1 MKRKGKKGIFLF
13 ITLFIISL
21 VLLTGVCLLVYSTTV
36 TLDLDKLKVQSNSLT
51 VYDIDNNLTLTD
63 NKYAYLKDIPI
74 DLQNAFIAME
84 DKRFYSHKGIDL
96 IRIGGAVIHD
106 LKVGSFEQ
114 GASTITCQL
123 VKNTHLSNDKTLKR
137 KLDEAILAIKLEN
150 QLSKDKIL
158 ESYLNVIYFG
168 NGIYGVR
175 NAASRFFDKELDKLS
190 LAECVSIASVVA
202 NPSKFSPISNPQ
214 NNNHRKSIILKAMLE
229 QSLIDSS
236 AYQNA
241 LNTFVEANE
250 QKGNRNSDYIELVI
264 EEASNIL
271 NISKSDIKQG
281 DFKIYTFLDN
291 LEQEKLVEQ
300 IKNANDPTSI
310 VIADNKAGSISAY
323 VSNHRYSPFTMK
335 RNAGSIIKPFIYA
348 SAFESEILYPITNI
362 DDSPTVFGDYTPSNY
377 GNRYRGMITA
387 REALSVSSNIC
398 AVKTLES
405 IGFSK
410 AFTTLN
416 KFGFST
422 SEQDNNYAL
431 ALGSLHNG
439 VTIVGITSAYSALA
453 NGGRYRALSTIRM
466 ISDKNG
472 KALYIRK
479 ENTADAIT
487 HRTADMLNDCLRE
500 CVNSGTLKKLSS
512 FKGFCGKTGTFEVN
526 GKNSDCWLTLYD
538 SDKTYCVWQGNLSM
552 KKEDMLTKTGSSGID
567 LIIDLIPKNGN
578 YPYNTTK
585 KQAIDAL
592 ILQRYGQV
600 QLASYNTPERYIIYD
615 FAPIDAK
622 ISTLFTVPTAEVN
635 VTCLDGLLDITI
647 NTKAECYYLIYQ
659 KCMGLTIPL
668 KRIEDSS
675 NEIKIQTF
683 LAPDLNEII
692 VEPYVKGKE
701 ILKGESVIEYLYG

>member
-13 ITLFIISL
+13 ITLFIASAVILS
-21 VLLTGVCLLVYSTTV
+21 GVCLLVYSTTI
-36 TLDLDKLKVQSNSLT
+36 TLDLNKLKVQNNSLT
-51 VYDIDNNLTLTD
+51 VYDIDNSLTLTD
-63 NKYAYLKDIPI
+63 NKYAYIGDIPI

-84 DKRFYSHKGIDL
+84 DKRFYSHSGIDL

-106 LKVGSFEQ
+106 IKVGSFEQ

-137 KLDEAILAIKLEN
+137 KLDEAILAIKLEK
-150 QLSKDKIL
+150 QLSKNQIL

-168 NGIYGVR
+168 NRIYGVR

-202 NPSKFSPISNPQ
+202 NPSKFSPISNSQ
-214 NNNHRKSIILKAMLE
+214 NNNDRKNIILKAMLE
-229 QSLIDSS
+229 QSLIDNS

-241 LNTFVEANE
+241 INTFVEANE

-271 NISKSDIKQG
+271 NISKTDIKQG
-281 DFKIYTFLDN
+281 DFKIYTYLDS
-291 LEQEKLVEQ
+291 LEQDKLVEQ
-300 IKNANDPTSI
+300 IKNATDPTSI
-310 VIADNKAGSISAY
+310 VIADNKTSSISAY
-323 VSNHRYSPFTMK
+323 VSNHRYSPFTMQ

-348 SAFESEILYPITNI
+348 KAFEADILCPISYI
-362 DDSPTVFGDYTPSNY
+362 DDSPTTFGDYTPSNY

-405 IGFSK
+405 IGFNK

-416 KFGFST
+416 KFGFKT
-422 SEQDNNYAL
+422 TEKDNNYAL

-453 NGGRYRALSTIRM
+453 NGGKYRELSTIRM

-472 KALYIRK
+472 KAIYIR
-479 ENTADAIT
+479 NGSSIDAIT
-487 HRTADMLNDCLRE
+487 HQASDMVNDCLME
-500 CVNSGTLKKLSS
+500 CVNGGTLKKLSS
-512 FKGFCGKTGTFEVN
+512 YKGFCGKTGTFEVN

-552 KKEDMLTKTGSSGID
+552 KTEDMLTKTGSSGID

-578 YPYNTTK
+578 YPYTTTK

-592 ILQRYGQV
+592 ALQRCGQV

-615 FAPIDAK
+615 FAPTNAK
-622 ISTLFTVPTAEVN
+622 VSTLFTAPTAEVK
-635 VTCLDGLLDITI
+635 VTCSDGLINITV
-647 NTKAECYYLIYQ
+647 NAKAECYYLIYQ

-668 KRIEDSS
+668 KRVENSS
-675 NEIKIQTF
+675 NEISFQTL

-692 VEPYVKGKE
+692 IEPYVKGKE
-701 ILKGESVIEYLYG
+701 ISKGESVIEYLYG